1 MVAGLIISIHAPR
14 AGGDD
19 LRVRSG
25 HRMGISIH
33 AHHAGGDLQIL
44 RPKGLDDRIS
54 IHAPMRGATP
64 IFDKSIK
71 QLAFQSTPP
80 CGGRHTICKLKTI
93 ARYFNPRPRAG
104 GDINCYYLPPY
115 AVEFQSTP
123 PCGGRPQQ
131 PLHRPPAPAFQS
143 TPPCGGRLQ
152 PQHPP
157 GFVAQ
162 FQSTPPCGGRL
173 TREIKCDSPKP
184 DFNPRPR
191 AGGDIKEKE
200 NEIKKLEFQSTPP
213 CGGRHGP
220 DAASIIRCMI
230 SIHAPVRGA
239 TFTTFR

>member
-80 CGGRHTICKLKTI
+80 CGGRHDMS
-93 ARYFNPRPRAG
+93 N
-104 GDINCYYLPPY
+104 D
-115 AVEFQSTP
+115 AVTNHS
-123 PCGGRPQQ
+123 
-131 PLHRPPAPAFQS
+131 
-143 TPPCGGRLQ
+143 
-152 PQHPP
+152 
-157 GFVAQ
+157 
-162 FQSTPPCGGRL
+162 
-173 TREIKCDSPKP
+173 
-184 DFNPRPR
+184 
-191 AGGDIKEKE
+191 
-200 NEIKKLEFQSTPP
+200 
-213 CGGRHGP
+213 
-220 DAASIIRCMI
+220 I

-239 TFTTFR
+239 TYDM